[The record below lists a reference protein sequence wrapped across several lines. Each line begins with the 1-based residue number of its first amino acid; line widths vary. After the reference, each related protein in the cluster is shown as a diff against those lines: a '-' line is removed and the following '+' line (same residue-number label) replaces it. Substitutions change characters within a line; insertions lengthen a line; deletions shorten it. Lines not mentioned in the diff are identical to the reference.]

1 MTMTTTVQQRCATTR
16 KATVGAGLLV
26 LVVVP
31 VAGQAVPINETRA
44 LGPDAFVGL
53 SVGSHSLVVEAWD
66 QDRIQVVGEYD
77 SRFQSLDIESSAQSF
92 RFEIE
97 PVRRFRIADDLDRR
111 EGSAELHVRLPR
123 GVRLT
128 ANAVSGS
135 VRIGGLSGIVTGR
148 AVSGTVQIEGD
159 LQSVSLN
166 SVSGSV
172 EYRGNAPS
180 VQLQSTSGHVD
191 FEGHAESVELH
202 SISGTARMQ
211 GQGETIS
218 ATSVSGPVEL
228 SSSVPVQWLEAESV
242 SGSVSYSGGL
252 AEGGTIQV
260 ESRSGSVV
268 LVLSPDAEASFDLS
282 TVSGEITAD
291 VPTLQTEVR
300 SRSPFTTQKSLR
312 FVKGSGSGR
321 VEASSVSGSIHV
333 RAPEGW

>member
-1 MTMTTTVQQRCATTR
+1 MTTTVERRYATIR
-16 KATVGAGLLV
+16 DATLGAGLLA
-26 LVVVP
+26 LAVVP
-31 VAGQAVPINETRA
+31 VAGQAIPIDETRE

-53 SVGSHSLVVEAWD
+53 SVVSHSLVVEGWD

-97 PVRRFRIADDLDRR
+97 PVRRFRIADDLDQR

-123 GVRLT
+123 AVRLT
-128 ANAVSGS
+128 ANTVSGS

-148 AVSGTVQIEGD
+148 AVSGTVQIEGN

-166 SVSGSV
+166 SVSGSI
-172 EYRGNAPS
+172 EYLGNASS

-191 FEGHAESVELH
+191 FEGRAESVELH
-202 SISGTARMQ
+202 SVSGTARMQ

-228 SSSVPVQWLEAESV
+228 SSSIPVQWLEAESV
-242 SGSVSYSGGL
+242 SGPVSYSGGL
-252 AEGGTIQV
+252 APGGTIQV

-268 LVLSPDAEASFDLS
+268 LVLGPNAEASFDLS
-282 TVSGEITAD
+282 TISGEITAD
-291 VPTLQTEVR
+291 VPMVQTEVR
-300 SRSPFTTQKSLR
+300 SRSPFTTQRFLR

-321 VEASSVSGSIHV
+321 VEASSVSGSIHI
-333 RAPEGW
+333 RALEGW